1 VNVGKLR
8 QDGKKRFP
16 GFATVW
22 LPGEAVYGPAKE
34 RIAMVLNIIKNV
46 VRILVTT
53 DSEPT
58 SGARARRAG
67 RRFTSAL
74 GLEGLEGRLAPAG
87 IDPGL
92 AAAADAGPSIT
103 VTVTNQDDAPPVVIG
118 QSEQDITTVVV

>member
-1 VNVGKLR
+1 MI
-8 QDGKKRFP
+8 P
-16 GFATVW
+16 
-22 LPGEAVYGPAKE
+22 
-34 RIAMVLNIIKNV
+34 NIIKNV
-46 VRILVTT
+46 VRIFVTT
-53 DSEPT
+53 DSEPS

-103 VTVTNQDDAPPVVIG
+103 VTVTNQDDAPPIVVA
-118 QSEQDITTVVV
+118 QPEQDINAVVV